1 MNVNKIRLFPS
12 YGSYRLLH
20 ENATEL
26 GYSGDVNGNPI
37 DTRVVKGLLS
47 MNPYK
52 PKDILIGFSSTICF
66 YLPAPNGD
74 YLRAEDWNINY
85 FGILGHNF
93 ADIGGVN
100 VELSYVLDSTG
111 GTTPIPLVESDAML
125 NAEIDNNY
133 RFSSI
138 ESTADPSFHPAF
150 LGSPDACNGTT
161 MVYCDYKPPTASSM
175 LKVKITPK
183 EGFVGNKLTLGSF
196 VYGRYFDMPVSPDMS
211 YKLGFTNDG
220 VKSKRT
226 LGGSDITD
234 ISFTSNPGFL
244 GKYVP
249 FSPGKKL
256 THEAPIGRRT
266 WDINFSALKSDF
278 ENSPS
283 DATGYLFPEE
293 YDSVAESRRGNDFY
307 NRFVKPTLGG
317 TLPFIFQFDTN
328 QRSSSDFYSTAEH
341 YPIGVDKPS
350 NFSVAKLRNRSLSF
364 NHKSHKVYD
373 IRMQVIESW

>member
-125 NAEIDNNY
+125 NAEIDNNG
-133 RFSSI
+133 RFS
-138 ESTADPSFHPAF
+138 
-150 LGSPDACNGTT
+150 
-161 MVYCDYKPPTASSM
+161 
-175 LKVKITPK
+175 
-183 EGFVGNKLTLGSF
+183 
-196 VYGRYFDMPVSPDMS
+196 
-211 YKLGFTNDG
+211 
-220 VKSKRT
+220 
-226 LGGSDITD
+226 
-234 ISFTSNPGFL
+234 
-244 GKYVP
+244 
-249 FSPGKKL
+249 
-256 THEAPIGRRT
+256 
-266 WDINFSALKSDF
+266 
-278 ENSPS
+278 
-283 DATGYLFPEE
+283 
-293 YDSVAESRRGNDFY
+293 
-307 NRFVKPTLGG
+307 
-317 TLPFIFQFDTN
+317 
-328 QRSSSDFYSTAEH
+328 
-341 YPIGVDKPS
+341 
-350 NFSVAKLRNRSLSF
+350 
-364 NHKSHKVYD
+364 
-373 IRMQVIESW
+373 